1 MLVESSSSEWMPE
14 KEVWMIA
21 SPLNR
26 MKMVPLFSPKETERL
41 VCSQP
46 AISLTAKLEQVQ
58 RRLGRLAARIG

>member
-1 MLVESSSSEWMPE
+1 
-14 KEVWMIA
+14 MIA